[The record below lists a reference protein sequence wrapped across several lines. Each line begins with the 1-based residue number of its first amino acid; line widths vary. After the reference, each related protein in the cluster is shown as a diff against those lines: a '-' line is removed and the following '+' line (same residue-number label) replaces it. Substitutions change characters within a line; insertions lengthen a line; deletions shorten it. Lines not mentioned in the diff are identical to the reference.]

1 MTILAP
7 SLERWL
13 GAADSSAPNNPWD
26 DADVTIPALPARS
39 AAHFGVLTISGMPRA
54 LRPRVETAMVV
65 CIPGESDLEIPD
77 ADPLTTEWFTAWHR
91 STGPSPGA
99 HLSCRQLLTGSS
111 RELDHLG
118 RVVAELARSHG
129 FTAELRVLD

>member
-26 DADVTIPALPARS
+26 DADVTLPALPARS
-39 AAHFGVLTISGMPRA
+39 AAHFGILTISGMPRA

-65 CIPGESDLEIPD
+65 CIPG
-77 ADPLTTEWFTAWHR
+77 
-91 STGPSPGA
+91 
-99 HLSCRQLLTGSS
+99 
-111 RELDHLG
+111 
-118 RVVAELARSHG
+118 
-129 FTAELRVLD
+129 